1 MQNEMLMMICR
12 MIGEIVVSMIF
23 PAASSLLCWEELD
36 EFVYEYSIFVRWM
49 SGAMAG
55 VGKIAHKQCCV

>member
-1 MQNEMLMMICR
+1 